1 MSEPHWR
8 AQGTAGTAAGPQEC
22 VLLVFETVLVQA
34 YTQHEQST
42 VSDLDCVEICL
53 PAAKT
58 KLSQR
63 QTQDCV
69 YLSLKQDMCGIS
81 KCMNNV

>member
-34 YTQHEQST
+34 YTQLSEIQ
-42 VSDLDCVEICL
+42 SDLDCATICL
-53 PAAKT
+53 LAAKT

-63 QTQDCV
+63 QTEDRV
-69 YLSLKQDMCGIS
+69 YLSLRQVMCGIS